1 MCWLFFICLQAG
13 FTGLKL
19 CAPQENEAVLCP
31 HTHSAKNQLDFSAL
45 MVDCWISSKFL
56 STITSNTLNMCIKMP
71 ETGTKSHSKGTEMRL
86 HEPGQFTLK
95 PELLNS
101 MLHCPIFFYRAG
113 KILFLDP
120 TINNMEPDHVS
131 LTLILPPISYETWV
145 SNLISL
151 VLIPPAC
158 LKRNLLLSC

>member
-1 MCWLFFICLQAG
+1 
-13 FTGLKL
+13 
-19 CAPQENEAVLCP
+19 
-31 HTHSAKNQLDFSAL
+31 
-45 MVDCWISSKFL
+45 
-56 STITSNTLNMCIKMP
+56 MCIKMP

-131 LTLILPPISYETWV
+131 LTLILPPISYET
-145 SNLISL
+145 
-151 VLIPPAC
+151 
-158 LKRNLLLSC
+158 